1 MTPFPRPGLRVAM
14 LSLHTSPLAQP
25 GSGDAGGLNVY
36 VRQLALALAAEGTE
50 VDIFTRGAAGHV
62 RIAAGVTVHHV
73 PAGPAGP
80 VPKERIPGLVPELVD
95 GIDAARGALR
105 YDLIH
110 SHYWMSGLAGLR
122 LAERWGVPLVHT
134 MHTMG
139 KVKKHHQADAN
150 EPDSRLRAEA
160 RLVASASRLTANT
173 PAEITELREHYGA
186 DPARVDIVPPGVDLS
201 VFRPSR
207 GRADWPCGEADGASQ
222 PRHLRVLFAGRI
234 QKLKGPHI
242 LVRALGVLA
251 RTRPDLDVRLTIIG
265 ALSGTPELNLHRLE
279 SEEGIAG
286 RVRHLDPLPP
296 AELAAWFRAADVV
309 AVPSYSESFGLVA
322 MEAQACGTPVAAHDV
337 GGLRHTVVHGRT
349 GVLVP
354 DLSPDSW
361 AAALAR
367 LADAP
372 LATAQLGSGA
382 AEFAAGFSWA
392 RTAEAASASYA
403 HALGRVALPL

>member
-1 MTPFPRPGLRVAM
+1 M
-14 LSLHTSPLAQP
+14 
-25 GSGDAGGLNVY
+25 
-36 VRQLALALAAEGTE
+36 
-50 VDIFTRGAAGHV
+50 
-62 RIAAGVTVHHV
+62 
-73 PAGPAGP
+73 
-80 VPKERIPGLVPELVD
+80 
-95 GIDAARGALR
+95 
-105 YDLIH
+105 
-110 SHYWMSGLAGLR
+110 
-122 LAERWGVPLVHT
+122 
-134 MHTMG
+134 
-139 KVKKHHQADAN
+139 
-150 EPDSRLRAEA
+150 
-160 RLVASASRLTANT
+160 ASASRLTANT

-207 GRADWPCGEADGASQ
+207 GRADWPCGEAANGACAH
-222 PRHLRVLFAGRI
+222 RHLRVLFAGRI

-265 ALSGTPELNLHRLE
+265 ALSGTPELNLHRLVA
-279 SEEGIAG
+279 EEGIAE

-354 DLSPDSW
+354 DLSPESW